1 MTALTSTPVT
11 IQLYN
16 TATRRIEPLAPLEPG
31 RVRLYAC
38 GPTVYKHAHIGN
50 LRTYVFED
58 VLVRVLQRAGHAVTH
73 VMNVTDVGHLQSD
86 ADEGEDKMALSARQ
100 EQRSP
105 WDIARHYESEFFRH
119 AALLNIR
126 RPGIVCRA
134 TEHVDEMI
142 AMVQLLQDKGFAY
155 ESGGNVYFD
164 IAKFP
169 AYADFAGLRLD
180 ELAPTE
186 RVETDVRKRQQAD
199 FALWFSQSKFPH
211 QVMQWDSPWGRGF
224 PGWHIECSAM
234 AGKYLGEHVDIHCG
248 GVDHVRVHHTNE
260 IAQSECCFG
269 HRWVGHW
276 FHCDFLDLDSGKMS
290 KSSGDV
296 LTVDS
301 LTARGLDPL
310 AFRYLVLTSHY
321 RGSLRFSFEAM
332 DTAARSYAGLK
343 RRVGEL
349 RAACGREGYGVHS
362 VSADSLRG
370 HAHARAFDA
379 ALLHDLRTPMAMA
392 VVWAVLK
399 DDGLTAAEKLALILE
414 FDIVLGLSLDR
425 CAPASDGDST
435 IEDDT
440 GEIAALQMARAA
452 ARAARDWAEADR
464 LRALLVA
471 LGVDVRDGKG

>member
-1 MTALTSTPVT
+1 MTTQPPATVL
-11 IQLYN
+11 LYN
-16 TATRRIEPLAPLEPG
+16 TSTRRIEPLNPTESG

-58 VLVRVLQRAGHAVTH
+58 VLVRMLGRAGYAVTH

-105 WDIARHYESEFFRH
+105 WDIARYYESEFFRH

-126 RPGIVCRA
+126 RPHIVCRA
-134 TEHVDEMI
+134 TEHIDEMI
-142 AMVQLLQDKGFAY
+142 AMVRTLQDKGYAY

-169 AYADFAGLRLD
+169 AYADFAGLQMED
-180 ELAPTE
+180 LAPTE
-186 RVETDVRKRQQAD
+186 RVEEDARKRQQAD
-199 FALWFSQSKFPH
+199 FVLWFSQSKFPN

-234 AGKYLGEHVDIHCG
+234 AGKYLGEQVDIHCG

-276 FHCDFLDLDSGKMS
+276 FHCDFLELDRGKMS

-301 LTARGLDPL
+301 LTGRGLDPL

-321 RGSLRFSFEAM
+321 RGSLRFSFDAM
-332 DTAARSYAGLK
+332 ENAARSYAGLR
-343 RRVGEL
+343 RRVDEV
-349 RAACGREGYGVHS
+349 RAACAGDALAVHS
-362 VSADSLRG
+362 VHADQQRG
-370 HAHARAFDA
+370 DAHAQAFND
-379 ALLHDLRTPMAMA
+379 ALLHDLRTPMALA

-399 DDGLTAAEKLALILE
+399 DDSLAPAQKLALVLD
-414 FDIVLGLSLDR
+414 FDGVLGLGLDT
-425 CAPASDGDST
+425 CATASNAATRGGGKT
-435 IEDDT
+435 E
-440 GEIAALQMARAA
+440 EIAALQAARVT

-471 LGVDVRDGKG
+471 LGMDVRDPKS

>member
-1 MTALTSTPVT
+1 MPTQPPATVL
-11 IQLYN
+11 LYN
-16 TATRRIEPLAPLEPG
+16 TGTRRVEALNPTESG

-58 VLVRVLQRAGHAVTH
+58 VLVRMLGRAGYAVTH

-126 RPGIVCRA
+126 RPHIVCRA
-134 TEHVDEMI
+134 TEHIDEMV
-142 AMVQLLQDKGFAY
+142 AMVRTLQDKGFAY

-169 AYADFAGLRLD
+169 AYADFAGLRLED
-180 ELAPTE
+180 LAPTE
-186 RVETDVRKRQQAD
+186 RVEEDARKRQQAD
-199 FALWFSQSKFPH
+199 FVLWFSQSKFPN

-276 FHCDFLDLDSGKMS
+276 FHCDFLELDRGKMS
-290 KSSGDV
+290 KSSGDM

-321 RGSLRFSFEAM
+321 RGSLRFSFDAM
-332 DTAARSYAGLK
+332 ESAARSYAGMR
-343 RRVGEL
+343 RRVDEL
-349 RAACGREGYGVHS
+349 RAACGGDG
-362 VSADSLRG
+362 SALHLAQADPQRVD
-370 HAHARAFDA
+370 AHAQAFNE
-379 ALLHDLRTPMAMA
+379 ALLHDLRTPMALA

-399 DDGLTAAEKLALILE
+399 DDSLAPALKLALVLD
-414 FDIVLGLSLDR
+414 FDGVLGLGLDA
-425 CAPASDGDST
+425 CTTASDA
-435 IEDDT
+435 DT
-440 GEIAALQMARAA
+440 RSEGEADEVAALQTARAA

-464 LRALLVA
+464 LRALLLA
-471 LGVDVRDGKG
+471 LGADVRDGKG